1 MPPKDDDDPAS
12 TKEVV
17 TKKQKQLLNR
27 EELNLAA
34 IAEAFDGILIERE
47 ETKGQQ
53 SLPGMGKKK
62 KKGPKTV
69 SPTDAKKALERS
81 MEPPDRKAKYQT
93 NRPVSAKQVQQFDK
107 DIAGQAAD
115 QRASAGGKPGAGRT
129 GSLRGQT
136 ITKGPFKDATPIGRS
151 EREILRKF
159 AKSKGVGQNPLRAEP
174 GSGAELTQGRK
185 RSLKA
190 SARRAVEKGEQA
202 AKTKAYKKEV
212 TRRGS
217 EVLKDVQAQGRREA
231 RLRAAQ
237 QRGAERG
244 TASRMSAAA
253 TRRINKQG
261 SELLKQIQKQ
271 NRQAGVPKGQ
281 LSLPGLGKSFG
292 RGASAR
298 ADAAQQ
304 AAMDMQAD
312 KASGKTTPGGRPS
325 PSIRQPP
332 TPKKGFSDFVKSI
345 KNVKPSSVGQ
355 AVRRAGGRLV
365 TSFKTS
371 SPGVGGVV
379 APAAAALDIASRT
392 SRGQS
397 TVQSVVAPAVGWAGA
412 KKGAALGASIMA
424 PVPIP
429 GARIAGGLIGGGIGY
444 ATGAGLVDK
453 FFKPKV
459 KPVEDPKVKPVKD
472 PKVEPT
478 PQREV
483 EPKRKPNQKP
493 NDPGSGVKTPSR
505 TNVGSDKTKTPDKTK
520 SPSGSTVA
528 QTAVVGGATALAT
541 TTALKGKKAGGG
553 RLPGIGLPGYRG
565 KIGRRS
571 NPQ

>member
-47 ETKGQQ
+47 IEPKGQQ

-69 SPTDAKKALERS
+69 DVKKALERS
-81 MEPPDRKAKYQT
+81 MEPPDRKSKYQT

-136 ITKGPFKDATPIGRS
+136 ITKGPFKDATPISRS

-190 SARRAVEKGEQA
+190 SARRAIEKREQA

-281 LSLPGLGKSFG
+281 LSLPGLGRAFG

-298 ADAAQQ
+298 AAAAQQ
-304 AAMDMQAD
+304 AAMDMQSD
-312 KASGKTTPGGRPS
+312 KTSGKRGPQGPR
-325 PSIRQPP
+325 P
-332 TPKKGFSDFVKSI
+332 TPKKGFSDFAKTI
-345 KNVKPSSVGQ
+345 K
-355 AVRRAGGRLV
+355 
-365 TSFKTS
+365 KTKI
-371 SPGVGGVV
+371 PGVVSGASRAVGV
-379 APAAAALDIASRT
+379 AGYGLDIASRK
-392 SRGQS
+392 SQGQS
-397 TVQSVVAPAVGWAGA
+397 TTQAVAAPTGGLAGA
-412 KKGAALGASIMA
+412 SLMSKGAAKTLA
-424 PVPIP
+424 PLLAAPFP
-429 GARIAGGLIGGGIGY
+429 GARPLYGLGVLGAGIAGYTG
-444 ATGAGLVDK
+444 GAGLVDK

-459 KPVEDPKVKPVKD
+459 KPVKDPKVKPAPTK
-472 PKVEPT
+472 PEVEPT
-478 PQREV
+478 PQRE
-483 EPKRKPNQKP
+483 EDPKKKPNQKP
-493 NDPGSGVKTPSR
+493 NRPGSGLRTPSR
-505 TNVGSDKTKTPDKTK
+505 INVGSKSQTPGSNQ
-520 SPSGSTVA
+520 SPSSSTAA
-528 QTAVVGGATALAT
+528 QTAAVGGATALAT
-541 TTALKGKKAGGG
+541 ATALKGKKGGGG
-553 RLPGIGLPGYRG
+553 RLPRIGLPGYRG